1 MNYQVFEG
9 YTTGAQVGLYGH
21 KSIMTEGMVGW
32 TIHCLLDYDVS

>member
-9 YTTGAQVGLYGH
+9 YTTEAQGGLYGH
-21 KSIMTEGMVGW
+21 NAIMTEGMVDW